1 MVNTRTVH
9 VQAGRVWACSRRA
22 GLQGHVEPGL
32 KVGIS
37 GSEGLDQQRR
47 GTRTPRPV
55 VPDVEDRLLGVDPVH
70 ARHAGERIRAVRCS
84 LYSAVFGSG
93 EISIM
98 GQPVVLF
105 STTTARP

>member
-22 GLQGHVEPGL
+22 GLQRHVEAGL

-37 GSEGLDQQRR
+37 GSEGLDH
-47 GTRTPRPV
+47 TEAV

-70 ARHAGERIRAVRCS
+70 ARHAGADTCIWDLELGAVRCS
-84 LYSAVFGSG
+84 LYGPVSGSG